1 MQTRELYLS
10 LGSNQGDR
18 AANLQQA
25 VRMLDEGFKVPH
37 SALSEFLS
45 FPSWGFDGADF
56 LNCAVRYDLPEAGQD
71 PALHALAILNLAK
84 AIEKALGRSPEPV
97 LPDGARAYQD
107 RPIDIDLLVY
117 GTLKMDTPRLTLPHK
132 LMEVRDFVLTPLRQ
146 VASESLL
153 AQFPGLF
160 D

>member
-25 VRMLDEGFKVPH
+25 VRMLDEGLKVPH
-37 SALSEFLS
+37 GALSEFLS
-45 FPSWGFDGADF
+45 FPSWGFDGAEF
-56 LNCAVRYDLPEAGQD
+56 LNCAVRYDLPQAGQD
-71 PALHALAILNLAK
+71 PALHALAILDLAK
-84 AIEKALGRSPEPV
+84 TIEKALGRIPEPV
-97 LPDGARAYQD
+97 LPDGGRAYQD

-117 GTLKMDTPRLTLPHK
+117 GSLKMDTPRLTLPHK
-132 LMEVRDFVLTPLRQ
+132 LMGVRDFVLVPLRQ
-146 VASESLL
+146 IASENLL

>member
-10 LGSNQGDR
+10 LGSNQGNR
-18 AANLQQA
+18 AANLRQA
-25 VRMLDEGFKVPH
+25 VRLLDEGLQVPH

-56 LNCAVRYDLPEAGQD
+56 LNCAVRYDLPQAGQD
-71 PALHALAILNLAK
+71 PALHALAILDLAK
-84 AIEKALGRSPEPV
+84 AIEKALGRTPEPV
-97 LPDGARAYQD
+97 LPDGGRAYQD

-117 GTLKMDTPRLTLPHK
+117 GSLKLDTPRLTLPHK
-132 LMEVRDFVLTPLRQ
+132 LMDVRDFVLVPLRQ
-146 VASESLL
+146 IASENLL

>member
-25 VRMLDEGFKVPH
+25 VRMLDEGLKVPH

-56 LNCAVRYDLPEAGQD
+56 LNCAVRYDLPQAGQD
-71 PALHALAILNLAK
+71 PELHALAILDLAK

-107 RPIDIDLLVY
+107 RPIDIDLLAY

-146 VASESLL
+146 IASENLL